1 MEQTYIYLLAEGL
14 VNLNIRTYEST
25 NAILMFT
32 TFAFFFFIIVTA
44 YLAKNLHIVTRVIM
58 AAVAIFFNLALTLT
72 YNFQAKLAQALLNTL
87 SKLAAEGQAPIFKE
101 DLLAQGLEPGS
112 DLTNVELSTFKI
124 FIFIVFILGFI
135 APVYL
140 YIFAKWHKD

>member
-44 YLAKNLHIVTRVIM
+44 IWQRI
-58 AAVAIFFNLALTLT
+58 
-72 YNFQAKLAQALLNTL
+72 
-87 SKLAAEGQAPIFKE
+87 
-101 DLLAQGLEPGS
+101 
-112 DLTNVELSTFKI
+112 
-124 FIFIVFILGFI
+124 
-135 APVYL
+135 
-140 YIFAKWHKD
+140 